1 MPRHPSG
8 LRGRF
13 TGGLHPV
20 AGPVPASRPGP
31 RPWACRAGAALGSW
45 GAAALA
51 LTVLALAPHPACA
64 QAAGEL
70 PDQLRVI
77 ADVKFRGLDHLGR
90 RQLKVANLKTR
101 RPSRL
106 PWRERPSLRLDY
118 LRADTAAIANLYRH
132 YGYLDATARWV
143 LESTNDPTAA
153 RVVFVID
160 EGRRSRIST
169 IALEGVTAFPERDLR
184 RALLAQPGRPF
195 DPAFL
200 PLDTLHL
207 SALYQERGYRP
218 HTAAS
223 ATRGEPESISVDV
236 RYDITEG
243 PRYRIGEIG
252 YEGSGRLRE
261 SLARRE
267 LLLKPGDW
275 YRRTRLEQSVQRL
288 YDTGLYSQVQVST
301 ITDTT
306 AGILDLYLRVAERR
320 SRWIDLGV
328 GSGSADL
335 FRFSGSWG
343 HRNLDRKALLG
354 SLTGDLAIDRQRRDS
369 SSFARVL
376 RMRNGRVS
384 ANLVEPWLLGLRL
397 QGQVSL
403 FYEQSSDDRDTRF
416 LQRRD
421 SRGVELGMLREFSP
435 IFRASVTGH
444 MSLVHQAYEL
454 FLSIPDSVRQQTI
467 AELGTIVST
476 YYDNSVALSL
486 FRDTRD
492 DRIAPNRGSLQTVVG
507 ELAGGQLGGASNYTK
522 LQFSSSWYSPR
533 PNGWQF
539 AARAM
544 GGVLGPFGDPPG
556 NLTPNPL
563 EDPEVARVPKER
575 RFYIGGI
582 NSLRGYG
589 ENQIPAD
596 GGLAMLL
603 GNAEFRIPLFGPF
616 GAEVFVDAGNV
627 WARPEHIRLANFVG
641 PWDARRG
648 QPGDLRYTYGVG
660 ARLLL
665 PFGPLRFDLAWSDS
679 PDFPRSSVGKE
690 PQRFA
695 YQFAIG
701 PSF

>member
-1 MPRHPSG
+1 A
-8 LRGRF
+8 
-13 TGGLHPV
+13 V
-20 AGPVPASRPGP
+20 
-31 RPWACRAGAALGSW
+31 ACRVAIVPRAARTAALVV
-45 GAAALA
+45 AL
-51 LTVLALAPHPACA
+51 LLAGPHPARA

-77 ADVKFRGLDHLGR
+77 ADVRLRGLDRLGR

-106 PWRERPSLRLDY
+106 PWRERPSLRLEY

-143 LESTNDPTAA
+143 LESTGDPTAA

-169 IALEGVTAFPERDLR
+169 IALDGVSAFPERELR

-223 ATRGEPESISVDV
+223 ATRGEPESISVAV

-275 YRRTRLEQSVQRL
+275 FRRTRLEQSVQRL

-301 ITDTT
+301 IADST
-306 AGILDLYLRVAERR
+306 AGVLDLYLRVAERR

-335 FRFSGSWG
+335 FRFTGSWG

-354 SLTGDLAIDRQRRDS
+354 SLNGDLALDRQRRDS
-369 SSFARVL
+369 ASDTRVL
-376 RMRNGRVS
+376 RMRNGRAS
-384 ANLVEPWLLGLRL
+384 ANLIEPWLLGLRL

-403 FYEQSSDDRDTRF
+403 FYEQSSDDRDARF

-421 SRGVELGMLREFSP
+421 SRGVEVGLLREFSP
-435 IFRASVTGH
+435 IFRAGLTGH
-444 MSLVHQAYEL
+444 TSLVHQDYDV
-454 FLSIPDSVRQQTI
+454 FLSVPGVPDSVQEEARATLEKVI
-467 AELGTIVST
+467 PT

-492 DRIAPNRGSLQTVVG
+492 DRIAPNRGSLQTVVS
-507 ELAGGQLGGASNYTK
+507 ELAGGQLGGESNYQK
-522 LQFSSSWYSPR
+522 IQIVSSWYSPR
-533 PNGWQF
+533 PNGWQIAF
-539 AARAM
+539 RASAGVM
-544 GGVLGPFGDPPG
+544 GPLGDPPSNFAPG
-556 NLTPNPL
+556 LQ
-563 EDPEVARVPKER
+563 DPEVARVPKER
-575 RFYIGGI
+575 RFFIGGI

-603 GNAEFRIPLFGPF
+603 GNAELRIPLIGPF

-665 PFGPLRFDLAWSDS
+665 PFGPLRFDLAWSES